1 MGVSLLHSHFC
12 VHLITKTKLHSLNRF
27 VFVLPVFGN
36 CAHNYRTLWNNKNSC
51 SIDIIS
57 SLLFKNKSVCSIAR
71 PHLSI
76 RNEKTPKSLRQVS
89 TVFLCSQ
96 NSGFYSLGEF
106 CSQTALFKLSRWVT
120 AGIINICHPTIPML
134 VFLLQTRGEHRKR
147 SGLPSLCRIFK
158 F

>member
-1 MGVSLLHSHFC
+1 MVKNYTKTVTELKKPVFLYCTVISAS
-12 VHLITKTKLHSLNRF
+12 LITKTKLHSLNRF

-89 TVFLCSQ
+89 TVFLYSQ

-106 CSQTALFKLSRWVT
+106 CGQTALFKLSRSVT
-120 AGIINICHPTIPML
+120 AGNTFFRYGIRP
-134 VFLLQTRGEHRKR
+134 FL
-147 SGLPSLCRIFK
+147 
-158 F
+158 